1 MDLTCLL
8 EEQLLEPTLNLKV
21 HCRGLESRGLNCF
34 GLLPLAVLV
43 DLAEGAAACILLSR
57 LCPIALLLFHQYDFI
72 SLNNSK
78 RAQTNKRVITKL
90 KKRTNWETVEQTGV
104 VGKRALILAPSTR
117 LPRPT
122 PCPRYSP
129 PSVHPPR
136 SSNPMAKVDTDTSS
150 SSWNDAD
157 VNDADIRHIYDE
169 KPMAEAQLT
178 VECNV
183 FVTGKHHTEQLEF
196 NNEGVVDQNAEQ
208 CHDTRPLPAKLTD
221 HQTTELSN
229 QSLDYENICLK
240 KTVAQFQKDLSKL
253 KAHIVFDS

>member
-1 MDLTCLL
+1 MFLNMDQLEKQLDKDEFQELGSMAAFRVLETQFQKFIKSRSCLDDD
-8 EEQLLEPTLNLKV
+8 EKSIDE
-21 HCRGLESRGLNCF
+21 
-34 GLLPLAVLV
+34 
-43 DLAEGAAACILLSR
+43 
-57 LCPIALLLFHQYDFI
+57 
-72 SLNNSK
+72 
-78 RAQTNKRVITKL
+78 
-90 KKRTNWETVEQTGV
+90 
-104 VGKRALILAPSTR
+104 RALHKREYDSRMNERQMQKT
-117 LPRPT
+117 
-122 PCPRYSP
+122 
-129 PSVHPPR
+129 
-136 SSNPMAKVDTDTSS
+136 KGKDTSS

-157 VNDADIRHIYDE
+157 VNDADIKHIYDE

-196 NNEGVVDQNAEQ
+196 NNEVVVDQNTKQ

-253 KAHIVFDS
+253 KAHCINLELQLQNNVLKSRQQS